1 MISPSRAPVLTDDFK
16 GSGKDPL
23 SYLHYMFLLQSL
35 LLHPILV
42 VPSVPVT
49 ILKVKVSE
57 EHKNKAL
64 PRYFILKKQLCT
76 LSIVNNSE
84 VTISTLFPFFNPFL
98 ASLKKGTE
106 PLTRITEQQQ
116 TLINILLTAA
126 KRTPIKRLAAVNRW
140 SRPGLTLDL
149 NQTNTTP
156 RKPTQTLLVGNPR
169 RVEGRSS
176 LKLTR
181 CTELSITLWTPSL
194 LYEYLKE
201 GLSQKW

>member
-98 ASLKKGTE
+98 ASLKRGTE

>member
-1 MISPSRAPVLTDDFK
+1 MHCFSYFPYYHRIYDSMISPSRAPVLTDDFK

-126 KRTPIKRLAAVNRW
+126 KRTPIKRLAAVNR
-140 SRPGLTLDL
+140 
-149 NQTNTTP
+149 
-156 RKPTQTLLVGNPR
+156 
-169 RVEGRSS
+169 
-176 LKLTR
+176 
-181 CTELSITLWTPSL
+181 
-194 LYEYLKE
+194 
-201 GLSQKW
+201 